1 MNTVRKLQD
10 EIIRLKKEKDVCIL
24 AHAYQSQDILEV
36 ADYVG
41 DSFGLSLQAAK
52 APQKTVL
59 MCGVRFMAETVKV
72 LSPEKKVLLSN
83 AQAGCPMASQMD
95 VEMIAKVKEEY
106 PDYTVAAYI
115 NTTTKL
121 KTICDVCVTSA
132 SAVKI
137 IKKIENKNILFIPDC
152 NLGSFV
158 AQQLPDKNIKL
169 LNGCCPVHA
178 AVSEEEAEYAKKLH
192 PQAKLLVHPE
202 CRPQITALADFVGST
217 ADIMAYARKS
227 EDKEFII
234 GTEIS
239 ITEHL
244 QYEMPEK
251 RFYNLS
257 SALICKNMKIT
268 TLPDVYRCITGQ
280 GGEEIILDEETIEKA
295 RHCID
300 QMIRLS

>member
-1 MNTVRKLQD
+1 M
-10 EIIRLKKEKDVCIL
+10 
-24 AHAYQSQDILEV
+24 
-36 ADYVG
+36 
-41 DSFGLSLQAAK
+41 
-52 APQKTVL
+52 
-59 MCGVRFMAETVKV
+59 
-72 LSPEKKVLLSN
+72 
-83 AQAGCPMASQMD
+83 
-95 VEMIAKVKEEY
+95 
-106 PDYTVAAYI
+106 
-115 NTTTKL
+115 
-121 KTICDVCVTSA
+121 
-132 SAVKI
+132 
-137 IKKIENKNILFIPDC
+137 
-152 NLGSFV
+152 
-158 AQQLPDKNIKL
+158 
-169 LNGCCPVHA
+169 
-178 AVSEEEAEYAKKLH
+178 
-192 PQAKLLVHPE
+192 
-202 CRPQITALADFVGST
+202 ADFVGST

-257 SALICKNMKIT
+257 SALICKNMRIT